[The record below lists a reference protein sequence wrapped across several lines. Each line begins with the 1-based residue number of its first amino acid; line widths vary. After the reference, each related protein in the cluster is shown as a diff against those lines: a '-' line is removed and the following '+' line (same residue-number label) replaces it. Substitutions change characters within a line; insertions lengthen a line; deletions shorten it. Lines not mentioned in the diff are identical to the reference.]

1 MQYFLETFAQDRGDR
16 NESNAFEM
24 RIGIRTTLLVF
35 RFYRNDDENTVKF
48 LLVACGTSSKHI
60 LILKFPKL
68 KSRQLKVLE

>member
-35 RFYRNDDENTVKF
+35 RFYRNVDDENTQANSC
-48 LLVACGTSSKHI
+48 LMLVGPHRS
-60 LILKFPKL
+60 LIY
-68 KSRQLKVLE
+68 